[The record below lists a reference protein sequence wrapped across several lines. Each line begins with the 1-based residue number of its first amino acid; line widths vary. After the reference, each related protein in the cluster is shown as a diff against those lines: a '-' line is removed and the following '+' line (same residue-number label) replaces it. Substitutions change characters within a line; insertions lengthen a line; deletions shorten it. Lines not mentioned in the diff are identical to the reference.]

1 MPSADK
7 TYSPFDVVVA
17 DRVLEPSPWEPD
29 GSFNPDYELLE
40 MLLAIPLDTGKGA
53 VPTALDVWVAQE
65 LRRAG
70 FDEDHVWP
78 RRKSPRVL
86 GRELIPVEY
95 AGVKDQPPGLRR
107 ALKGSVE
114 ARVLGEF
121 YEKQIDVLMAHWD
134 RGAEFMVSTKTQ
146 LGSYGKNL
154 HNRFEEY
161 VGDIRNLR
169 GRFPM
174 ASMGVLHLVHSNI
187 DSEAGAWDFTVDM
200 MRKLQTEPQGYDA
213 TCALVADWE
222 GDSGPVHLMLDRTP
236 ADLGASS
243 LFTRMIHALL
253 ERTPITTHVAARE
266 LLPQVAAAPKGDLDK
281 LLESEER
288 DS

>member
-1 MPSADK
+1 MAAPDK
-7 TYSPFDVVVA
+7 TYTPFDPVVA
-17 DRVLEPSPWEPD
+17 GRALKPNPWQQD
-29 GSFNPDYELLE
+29 GTFQPDYALLE
-40 MLLAIPLDTGKGA
+40 QLLAIPLDTGAGA

-70 FDEDHVWP
+70 FDEDVVWP
-78 RRKSPRVL
+78 RRTVPRVL
-86 GRELIPVEY
+86 SRDLVSVEN
-95 AGVKDQPPGLRR
+95 ALGKSVPPKLRS

-134 RGAEFMVSTKTQ
+134 RGAELMVSTKTQ

-187 DSEAGAWDFTVDM
+187 DDEVGAWDFTVDM
-200 MRKLQTEPQGYDA
+200 MRKLQLEPQGYDTTCVLLAHWEDGSGSVTLRLERTPEDLSA
-213 TCALVADWE
+213 TKFFSTLVHAL
-222 GDSGPVHLMLDRTP
+222 LDRTP
-236 ADLGASS
+236 ITVHPKARGMMPGAAAASS
-243 LFTRMIHALL
+243 EDLEELL
-253 ERTPITTHVAARE
+253 E
-266 LLPQVAAAPKGDLDK
+266 
-281 LLESEER
+281 ES
-288 DS
+288 DDGS

>member
-1 MPSADK
+1 MAGADK
-7 TYSPFDVVVA
+7 TYTPFDSLIAGRPLTPV
-17 DRVLEPSPWEPD
+17 PWQSD
-29 GSFNPDYELLE
+29 GTFQPDYELLE
-40 MLLAIPLDTGKGA
+40 QLLAVPLDTGSGA

-70 FDEDHVWP
+70 FEEDVVWP
-78 RRKSPRVL
+78 RRVAPRVL
-86 GRELIPVEY
+86 SRDLVLVERAL
-95 AGVKDQPPGLRR
+95 AGSLPPKLKNP
-107 ALKGSVE
+107 LKGSVE

-134 RGAEFMVSTKTQ
+134 RGAELMVSTKTQ

-187 DSEAGAWDFTVDM
+187 DGESGAWDFTVDM
-200 MRKLQTEPQGYDA
+200 MRKLQLEPQGYDT
-213 TCALVADWE
+213 TCVLLAHWE
-222 GDSGPVHLMLDRTP
+222 GGSGPVQLRLDRTP
-236 ADLGASS
+236 EDLSATKFFSK
-243 LFTRMIHALL
+243 LIHALL
-253 ERTPITTHVAARE
+253 DRTPITVHPKARGMMPGAAAASSEVLEE
-266 LLPQVAAAPKGDLDK
+266 LLGDSDD
-281 LLESEER
+281 E
-288 DS
+288 

>member
-1 MPSADK
+1 MATADK
-7 TYSPFDVVVA
+7 TYTPFDYLIA
-17 DRVLEPSPWEPD
+17 GRPLTPNPWQRD
-29 GSFNPDYELLE
+29 GGFQPDYELLE
-40 MLLAIPLDTGKGA
+40 QLLAVPLDTGSGA

-70 FDEDHVWP
+70 FEEDAVWP
-78 RRKSPRVL
+78 RRAGPRVL
-86 GRELIPVEY
+86 SRDLVPVEE
-95 AGVKDQPPGLRR
+95 ALGGTIPPKLRNPLR
-107 ALKGSVE
+107 GSVE

-134 RGAEFMVSTKTQ
+134 RGAELMVSTKTQ

-187 DSEAGAWDFTVDM
+187 DDEAGAWDFTVDM
-200 MRKLQTEPQGYDA
+200 MRKLQLETHGYDT
-213 TCALVADWE
+213 TCVLLAHWE
-222 GDSGPVHLMLDRTP
+222 GGTGPVVLWRERTPEDLSAARFFPELIHALLDRTP
-236 ADLGASS
+236 ITVHPKARGMMPGAAAASS
-243 LFTRMIHALL
+243 DVLQ
-253 ERTPITTHVAARE
+253 E
-266 LLPQVAAAPKGDLDK
+266 LLGD
-281 LLESEER
+281 SEAE
-288 DS
+288 